1 VIVVPTNRRQNR
13 VNTYDGP
20 IDDTNLR
27 LLRELDHDARL
38 SLAELGRR
46 VGLSSPAVADRLER
60 LEQEGVITGYR
71 VEIDPRALGYAL
83 AVVLRIRPAPRELKQ
98 VAELAD
104 RTPEIVECH
113 RITGDDCY
121 LMKAHVRDV
130 EHLEELIDRFAI
142 YGQTTTSIV
151 QSSPVPRR
159 TPPLERTPARTGA
172 SRP

>member
-1 VIVVPTNRRQNR
+1 MREVLANRSQIGLDTTN
-13 VNTYDGP
+13 
-20 IDDTNLR
+20 IS
-27 LLRELDHDARL
+27 LLRELEADARL

-60 LEQEGVITGYR
+60 LEEAGVIRGYR
-71 VEIDPRALGYAL
+71 AEIDPRALGYEL
-83 AVVLRIRPAPRELKQ
+83 AVVLRIRPAPRELKK
-98 VAELAD
+98 VAELAQ
-104 RTPEIVECH
+104 RTPEVVECH

-130 EHLEELIDRFAI
+130 EHMEEVIDRFAI

-159 TPPLERTPARTGA
+159 PVPL
-172 SRP
+172 

>member
-1 VIVVPTNRRQNR
+1 MREVLANRSQIGLDATN
-13 VNTYDGP
+13 
-20 IDDTNLR
+20 IS
-27 LLRELDHDARL
+27 LLRELEADARL

-60 LEQEGVITGYR
+60 LEEAGVIRGYR
-71 VEIDPRALGYAL
+71 AEIDPRALGYEL
-83 AVVLRIRPAPRELKQ
+83 AVVLRIRPAPRELKK
-98 VAELAD
+98 VAELAQ
-104 RTPEIVECH
+104 RTPEVVECH

-130 EHLEELIDRFAI
+130 EHMEEVIDRFAI

-159 TPPLERTPARTGA
+159 SLPLERTPARTA
-172 SRP
+172 QIRR

>member
-1 VIVVPTNRRQNR
+1 VPANRS
-13 VNTYDGP
+13 P
-20 IDDTNLR
+20 DDTDIA
-27 LLRELDHDARL
+27 LLQELQEDARL

-60 LEQEGVITGYR
+60 LEQAGVITGYSAD
-71 VEIDPRALGYAL
+71 IDPRALGYEL
-83 AVVLRIRPAPRELKQ
+83 AVVLRIRPAPRELKK
-98 VAELAD
+98 VAELAA
-104 RTPEIVECH
+104 RTPEVVECH

-130 EHLEELIDRFAI
+130 DHMEEVIDRFAV

-159 TPPLERTPARTGA
+159 GLRTPGRTA
-172 SRP
+172 PTRP